1 MIIAQVWND
10 HFNTDKSFLLSKG
23 ELQINWLLR
32 ILVAVAD
39 GNHGQDYHKEG
50 NGLDDYSL
58 RTFTKHS
65 TVSSNEPMPPARNRW
80 VENIDPD
87 RFYIGF

>member
-1 MIIAQVWND
+1 M
-10 HFNTDKSFLLSKG
+10 
-23 ELQINWLLR
+23 
-32 ILVAVAD
+32 AD
-39 GNHGQDYHKEG
+39 GNHEQDYHKEG

-87 RFYIGF
+87 RFSIGF